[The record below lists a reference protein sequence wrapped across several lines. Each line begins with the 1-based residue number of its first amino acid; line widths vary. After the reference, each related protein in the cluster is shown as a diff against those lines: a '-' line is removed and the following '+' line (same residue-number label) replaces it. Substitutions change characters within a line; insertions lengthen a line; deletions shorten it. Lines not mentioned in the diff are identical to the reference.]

1 MRGIK
6 KKKVCSLAALPEEE
20 NQWGMMENVGEN
32 LEAEGMYGEA
42 FNSRSLGFSFL
53 NCVISFMEKS
63 VRKNIL
69 QPFVVYM

>member
-1 MRGIK
+1 
-6 KKKVCSLAALPEEE
+6 
-20 NQWGMMENVGEN
+20 MMENVREN
-32 LEAEGMYGEA
+32 LEAEGMCGEA